1 MVEVFNRLIQEGIT
15 PNNFYIL
22 TCLKNKIV
30 PHKFV
35 SKELAYSVLKADDW
49 LSEDLQL
56 TSKSIIFMEEISGY
70 FKKVK
75 KKVNSDLMGA
85 DYVANIEAYV
95 ELFPDKKLS
104 SGRYARVNPKNLD
117 GAFKWFFE
125 TYAYTWETILLATE
139 KYVSEYEMKRFEYM
153 RTSQYFLRKQN
164 LDKSFESELA
174 NYCDLV
180 ISGAGEIPNYFKE
193 TIV

>member
-1 MVEVFNRLIQEGIT
+1 MVELFNRCIQEKIT
-15 PNNFYIL
+15 PNNFYVL
-22 TCLKNKIV
+22 TCIKHKIV
-30 PHKFV
+30 PASFI
-35 SKELAYSVLKADDW
+35 SKELAYTVLKADNW
-49 LSEDLQL
+49 LNEDLQL
-56 TSKSIIFMEEISGY
+56 TSKSIIFIEEISGY
-70 FKKVK
+70 FKKAK
-75 KKVNSDLMGA
+75 KKANNDLMGI
-85 DYVANIEAYV
+85 DYVENIQKYV

-125 TYAYTWETILLATE
+125 TYDYTWETILLATE

>member
-35 SKELAYSVLKADDW
+35 SKELAYSVLKAGDW

-75 KKVNSDLMGA
+75 KKVNSDLMGT

-125 TYAYTWETILLATE
+125 TYDYTWETILLATE

-180 ISGAGEIPNYFKE
+180 ISGAGEMPNYFKE

>member
-35 SKELAYSVLKADDW
+35 SKELAYSVLKAGDW

-75 KKVNSDLMGA
+75 KKVNSDLMGT

-95 ELFPDKKLS
+95 ELFPDRKLS

-125 TYAYTWETILLATE
+125 TYDYTWETILLATE

-180 ISGAGEIPNYFKE
+180 ISGAGEMPNYFKE

>member
-1 MVEVFNRLIQEGIT
+1 MVEVFNRLVQEGIT

-30 PHKFV
+30 PNKFV
-35 SKELAYSVLKADDW
+35 SKELAYSVLKAENW
-49 LSEDLQL
+49 LTEDLQL

-85 DYVANIEAYV
+85 DYVANIQAYV

-125 TYAYTWETILLATE
+125 TYDYTWETILLATE

-174 NYCDLV
+174 NYCELV
-180 ISGAGEIPNYFKE
+180 ISGAGEMPNYFKE

>member
-56 TSKSIIFMEEISGY
+56 TSKSLIFMEEISGY

-75 KKVNSDLMGA
+75 KKVSTDLMGA
-85 DYVANIEAYV
+85 DYVNNIKIYV
-95 ELFPDKKLS
+95 ELFPDKRLS

-125 TYAYTWETILLATE
+125 TYDYTWETILLATE

-174 NYCDLV
+174 NYCELV
-180 ISGAGEIPNYFKE
+180 ISGAGEMPNYFKE

>member
-75 KKVNSDLMGA
+75 KKVNTDLMGT

-95 ELFPDKKLS
+95 ELFPDRKLS

-125 TYAYTWETILLATE
+125 TYDYTWETILLATE

-174 NYCDLV
+174 NYCDFV
-180 ISGAGEIPNYFKE
+180 ISGAGEMPNYCKE

>member
-75 KKVNSDLMGA
+75 KKVNSDLMGT

-95 ELFPDKKLS
+95 ELFPDRKLS

-125 TYAYTWETILLATE
+125 TYDYTWETILLATE

-180 ISGAGEIPNYFKE
+180 ISGAGEMPNYFKE

>member
-35 SKELAYSVLKADDW
+35 SKELGYSVLKADDW

>member
-75 KKVNSDLMGA
+75 KKVNTDLMGT

-95 ELFPDKKLS
+95 ELFPDRKLS

-125 TYAYTWETILLATE
+125 TYDYTWETILLATE

-180 ISGAGEIPNYFKE
+180 ISGAGEMPNYFKE

>member
-30 PHKFV
+30 PNKFV

-49 LSEDLQL
+49 LTEDLQL
-56 TSKSIIFMEEISGY
+56 TSKSIIFMEEISGF

-75 KKVNSDLMGA
+75 KKVSTELMGA
-85 DYVANIEAYV
+85 DYVNNIKTYV
-95 ELFPDKKLS
+95 ELFPDRKLS

-125 TYAYTWETILLATE
+125 TYDYSWKTILLATE

-174 NYCDLV
+174 NYCELV
-180 ISGAGEIPNYFKE
+180 LSGAGDEPNYFKE

>member
-85 DYVANIEAYV
+85 DYVANIETYV
-95 ELFPDKKLS
+95 ELFPDRKLS

-125 TYAYTWETILLATE
+125 TYDYTWETILQATE

-180 ISGAGEIPNYFKE
+180 ISGAGEMPNYFKE

>member
-35 SKELAYSVLKADDW
+35 SKELAYSVLKAGDW

-75 KKVNSDLMGA
+75 KKVNSDLMGI

-95 ELFPDKKLS
+95 ELFPDRKLS

-125 TYAYTWETILLATE
+125 TYDYTWETILLATE

-180 ISGAGEIPNYFKE
+180 ISGAGEMPNYFKE

>member
-30 PHKFV
+30 PNKFV
-35 SKELAYSVLKADDW
+35 SKELAYNVLKAENW
-49 LSEDLQL
+49 LTEDLQL

-75 KKVNSDLMGA
+75 KKVNTELMGT
-85 DYVANIEAYV
+85 DYAVNIQTYV

-125 TYAYTWETILLATE
+125 TYDYTWETILLATE

-174 NYCDLV
+174 NYCELV
-180 ISGAGEIPNYFKE
+180 ISGAGEMPNYFKE
-193 TIV
+193 NIV

>member
-75 KKVNSDLMGA
+75 KKVNTDLMGT
-85 DYVANIEAYV
+85 DYVSNIEAYV

-125 TYAYTWETILLATE
+125 TYDYTWETILLATE

-180 ISGAGEIPNYFKE
+180 ISGAGEMPNYFKE

>member
-125 TYAYTWETILLATE
+125 TYDYTWETILQATE

>member
-35 SKELAYSVLKADDW
+35 SKELAYSVLKANDW

-125 TYAYTWETILLATE
+125 TYDYTWETILLATE

-180 ISGAGEIPNYFKE
+180 ISGAGEMPNYFKE

>member
-35 SKELAYSVLKADDW
+35 SKELAYSVLKANDW

-75 KKVNSDLMGA
+75 KKVNSDLMGT
-85 DYVANIEAYV
+85 DYVNNIKIYV

-125 TYAYTWETILLATE
+125 TYDYTWETILQATE

-180 ISGAGEIPNYFKE
+180 ISGAGEMPNYFKE